1 METPLHL
8 LSRAASL
15 VNGDMH
21 GVTMGGGLH
30 NGLGIV
36 RSHNITTNDVPLAL
50 TTSGKVMTLLPDT
63 APMTTIAQPPLCLPP
78 SPGKRKFVSVTGD
91 VPQYSTDSEEEEN
104 PVSKACRLMPLN
116 LSKSASVDYISER
129 DTIQGHNLLVRSA
142 SLPPRHPAG
151 LAYRVSATAS
161 SLSPALATSPNASA
175 ACPSEAAR
183 SSPAFL
189 HNASDGSILVPPFLS
204 SSIPAVLLQQ
214 MRPSVITCAPGASF
228 RGSRQA
234 AKLMGFTANG
244 LSNRRDSSG
253 STDPVVEEH
262 FRRSL
267 GPGYRETEPVLQ
279 PQAHSVSVTGS
290 VDEHFRR
297 ALGETWLQLRSSPPG
312 NPTYAIHECGVMA
325 PPPCHPERAG
335 SPTLL
340 S

>member
-36 RSHNITTNDVPLAL
+36 RSHSIATNDVPLAL
-50 TTSGKVMTLLPDT
+50 TTSGKMTTLLTDT
-63 APMTTIAQPPLCLPP
+63 APMTSPAQPPLCLPP
-78 SPGKRKFVSVTGD
+78 SPGKRKFVSVAGD
-91 VPQYSTDSEEEEN
+91 GPQCSTDSEEEDD
-104 PVSKACRLMPLN
+104 PASKACRLTPLN
-116 LSKSASVDYISER
+116 LSKSASVDYISKW
-129 DTIQGHNLLVRSA
+129 DNTQGHNLLVRSA

-161 SLSPALATSPNASA
+161 SRSPALATSPNVSA
-175 ACPSEAAR
+175 ACPAEAAR

-189 HNASDGSILVPPFLS
+189 HSASDGSILVPPFLS
-204 SSIPAVLLQQ
+204 SSIPAGLLQQ

-228 RGSRQA
+228 RGGRQA
-234 AKLMGFTANG
+234 AKLMGHTANG
-244 LSNRRDSSG
+244 LSNRRGSSG

-267 GPGYRETEPVLQ
+267 GPGYRETEPIPQ

-312 NPTYAIHECGVMA
+312 NPTYAIHESGVMA

-335 SPTLL
+335 SPPVF